1 MNQIVVGPFF
11 PEPDR
16 TPLSDEER
24 RAIRGFHE
32 LHYARGFGRLYLSW
46 FGYGLIKT
54 AVDMWMYQELIV
66 RRKPDVVVETG
77 TYNGGSALYFA
88 MLQDRLE
95 HGRVITIDIEDKPER
110 PKHPRITYVTGSSV
124 DADIVAQVHAAVG
137 TSRAMVILDSDHS
150 AAHVYE
156 EILAYNPLVQVDDY
170 LIVEDTDING
180 HPVCANHGPGPMEGL
195 VRFLA
200 ETEAFQVDKDC
211 ERLLMTVNPSGYLR
225 RVA

>member
-32 LHYARGFGRLYLSW
+32 LHYARGFGMLYLSW
-46 FGYGLIKT
+46 FVYGLIKT

-156 EILAYNPLVQVDDY
+156 EILAYSPLVQVDDY